1 MDRIKPVTSQYDD
14 FQAKIHYHY
23 FMEHRDEDRS
33 TAVALNRKGI
43 RLTDAGKYGEA
54 ISVFGEAIAL
64 GADMAGLYFNR
75 AEARRHSGDI
85 EGAKLD
91 LETAARL
98 EPGEADFPHAQGLLA
113 YEADDYASAIG
124 LYEKALSLDASNAQT
139 WNDLGVIHFRQSEYE
154 EARSCFS
161 KAAAIDPD
169 LAEAWF
175 NLADTFE
182 ELGMPAE
189 RREALAQLKAAE
201 GRTGRIQDRD

>member
-1 MDRIKPVTSQYDD
+1 
-14 FQAKIHYHY
+14 
-23 FMEHRDEDRS
+23 METHSEDKS
-33 TAVALNRKGI
+33 AAAALNRKGI
-43 RLTDAGKYGEA
+43 RLTDAGRYGEA

-64 GADMAGLYFNR
+64 GPDMAGLYFNR
-75 AEARRHSGDI
+75 AEARRHAGDI
-85 EGAKLD
+85 GGARQD

-98 EPGEADFPHAQGLLA
+98 EPGEADFLHAQGLLA

-124 LYEKALSLDASNAQT
+124 LYQQALALDPANAQA
-139 WNDLGVIHFRQSEYE
+139 WNDLGVIRFRQSGYS
-154 EARSCFS
+154 EARDCFS
-161 KAAAIDPD
+161 KAVTIDPD

-201 GRTGRIQDRD
+201 SRTGRIQDRD

>member
-1 MDRIKPVTSQYDD
+1 
-14 FQAKIHYHY
+14 
-23 FMEHRDEDRS
+23 MENRDEDRT

-43 RLTDAGKYGEA
+43 RLTDAGKYDEA

-75 AEARRHSGDI
+75 AEARRHAGDI
-85 EGAKLD
+85 EGATLD

-98 EPGEADFPHAQGLLA
+98 EPGEADYPHAQGMLA
-113 YEADDYASAIG
+113 YESDDYVQAIG
-124 LYEKALSLDASNAQT
+124 FYEKALALDAANAQA
-139 WNDLGVIHFRQSEYE
+139 WNDLGVIRFRQSEYA

-161 KAAAIDPD
+161 KAVSLDADM
-169 LAEAWF
+169 AEAWF

-182 ELGMPAE
+182 ELGMAAE